1 MRRYIPLL
9 LVGLC
14 ILFVILA
21 LLLYTTQIVGQKN
34 QKEKFIPVTKTL
46 TVYTTM
52 PADMAMI
59 IAQQYKQ
66 ENNIQIN
73 FVQLNSE
80 ELQQKIADGSNAG
93 EADLIVAD
101 SQLLEKIAQKY
112 GNKFLQAFT
121 LVGFC
126 HTYDL
131 DALGEIVSSEQ
142 LGAGSEVRSG
152 WMW

>member
-80 ELQQKIADGSNAG
+80 ELQQKTADGSNAG

-101 SQLLEKIAQKY
+101 SQLLEKIAQKGVLA
-112 GNKFLQAFT
+112 GN
-121 LVGFC
+121 
-126 HTYDL
+126 
-131 DALGEIVSSEQ
+131 ISEQ
-142 LGAGSEVRSG
+142 EDIVAERFKSPVNQWIGIWYDPIVFCYNLD
-152 WMW
+152 M

>member
-101 SQLLEKIAQKY
+101 SQLLEK
-112 GNKFLQAFT
+112 
-121 LVGFC
+121 
-126 HTYDL
+126 
-131 DALGEIVSSEQ
+131 
-142 LGAGSEVRSG
+142 
-152 WMW
+152 